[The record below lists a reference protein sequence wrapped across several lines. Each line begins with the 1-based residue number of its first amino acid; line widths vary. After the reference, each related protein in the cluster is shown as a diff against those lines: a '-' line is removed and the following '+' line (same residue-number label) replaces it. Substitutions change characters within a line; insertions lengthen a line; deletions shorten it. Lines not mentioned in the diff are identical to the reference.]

1 MREVIVETDAI
12 AEELKTRRRDGY
24 GEFKYMISLNSV
36 GESNSRPIQQPQITL
51 KLGLV
56 FRVDAASKGRFPFSQ
71 GRLGFRRSLENPP
84 SHG

>member
-12 AEELKTRRRDGY
+12 AVELETRRRDGY

-36 GESNSRPIQQPQITL
+36 GESISRPIQQPQITL
-51 KLGLV
+51 ELGLV